1 MGKLLQEL
9 KRRNVFR
16 VSVAYIVVA
25 WLIIQV
31 IETVSDPLGL
41 PDWTEAFFIVLLLA
55 GLPVIILFSW
65 AFELTPEGL
74 KKTKD
79 VDTAESV
86 TAVTG
91 KKLNHTIIIV
101 LVLALG
107 YFLWERQGLVEQA
120 TQPVKQRRTRRKK
133 NRHRLLLLPCCRL

>member
-74 KKTKD
+74 VRD
-79 VDTAESV
+79 AEVDRA
-86 TAVTG
+86 A
-91 KKLNHTIIIV
+91 
-101 LVLALG
+101 
-107 YFLWERQGLVEQA
+107 
-120 TQPVKQRRTRRKK
+120 
-133 NRHRLLLLPCCRL
+133 